1 MTARLAR
8 AREQITG
15 AKRRVGDTRP
25 AARVP
30 VGELVFALLMLVLG
44 VLALIGAFSIH
55 VPVGIQ
61 VGPTVFPIA
70 VSLLLVGTAAAV
82 VVGALRGDR
91 AQPDDGEDID
101 PNARTDWLTLA
112 KIVAALIAHL
122 LLIEAI
128 GWAPAAAVLFGI
140 VAWTLGAKRW
150 WLGFLIGLVVALAV
164 QVVFG
169 GLLGLSLP
177 WGPAFGWLGGMF

>member
-1 MTARLAR
+1 MTARLIGAR
-8 AREQITG
+8 GQVAGTSGRAEE
-15 AKRRVGDTRP
+15 TRSAP
-25 AARVP
+25 RVP
-30 VGELVFALLMLVLG
+30 VGELVFAVLMLVLG
-44 VLALIGAFSIH
+44 ILALIGAFSIH

-70 VSLLLVGTAAAV
+70 VSALLIATAAAV

-91 AQPDDGEDID
+91 AEPDEGEDID
-101 PNARTDWLTLA
+101 PNVRTDWLTLA
-112 KIVAALIAHL
+112 KIVGGLIAHL
-122 LLIEAI
+122 LLIEVI

-150 WLGFLIGLVVALAV
+150 WLGFVIGLVVALAV

>member
-1 MTARLAR
+1 MTARLIGAGGQAIGANGR
-8 AREQITG
+8 AEE
-15 AKRRVGDTRP
+15 TRP
-25 AARVP
+25 APRVP

-44 VLALIGAFSIH
+44 ILALIGAFSIH

-70 VSLLLVGTAAAV
+70 VSVLLIGTALAV
-82 VVGALRGDR
+82 VVGVLRGDR
-91 AQPDDGEDID
+91 AEPDDGEDID
-101 PNARTDWLTLA
+101 SSARTDWLTLA
-112 KIVAALIAHL
+112 KIVGALIAHL
-122 LLIEAI
+122 LLIDAV

-140 VAWTLGAKRW
+140 VAWTLGARRW
-150 WLGFLIGLVVALAV
+150 WLGFVIGLVVALAV

-177 WGPAFGWLGGMF
+177 WGPAFAWLGGMF

>member
-1 MTARLAR
+1 MTAPL
-8 AREQITG
+8 TG
-15 AKRRVGDTRP
+15 ANGRTESPRSAPRIP
-25 AARVP
+25 F
-30 VGELVFALLMLVLG
+30 GELMFALLMLVVG

-70 VSLLLVGTAAAV
+70 VSSLLIAVAAAV
-82 VVGALRGDR
+82 VLTVLRGNR
-91 AQPDDGEDID
+91 AEPDDGEDVD
-101 PNARTDWLTLA
+101 PDAKTDWLTLA
-112 KIVAALIAHL
+112 KIVGALIVHM
-122 LLIEAI
+122 LLIDVT
-128 GWAPAAAVLFGI
+128 GWAPAAAVLFGL
-140 VAWTLGAKRW
+140 VAWTLGARRW
-150 WLGFLIGLVVALAV
+150 WLGFVVGLVVALAV